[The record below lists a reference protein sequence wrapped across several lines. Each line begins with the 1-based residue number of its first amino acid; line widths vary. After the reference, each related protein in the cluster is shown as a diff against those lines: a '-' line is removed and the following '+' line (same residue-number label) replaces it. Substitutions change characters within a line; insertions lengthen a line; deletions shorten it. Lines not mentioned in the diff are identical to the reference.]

1 MRARIPPQL
10 VDYKWV
16 ARNLVG
22 FFFCRSSSVMPVAG
36 FPPTLRIARCVKRLR
51 GDEQKAADLAGDDT
65 IEAKGKCDHRPP
77 RSALRAFPW
86 RVRRRS
92 KARAKRLLARGGHR
106 IGHNAPIETTTLKPG
121 LLPVIHQA
129 GSEVAGVEGLEPPT
143 CWFEARRSIQLSYT
157 PAEVIPS

>member
-1 MRARIPPQL
+1 
-10 VDYKWV
+10 
-16 ARNLVG
+16 
-22 FFFCRSSSVMPVAG
+22 MPVAG

-77 RSALRAFPW
+77 RSALRAFP
-86 RVRRRS
+86 
-92 KARAKRLLARGGHR
+92 LARQASLEGEGEAITR
-106 IGHNAPIETTTLKPG
+106 QGWAQNRHNAPIETTTLKPG

-129 GSEVAGVEGLEPPT
+129 GSYVAGVEGLEPPT

>member
-1 MRARIPPQL
+1 
-10 VDYKWV
+10 
-16 ARNLVG
+16 
-22 FFFCRSSSVMPVAG
+22 MPVAG

-51 GDEQKAADLAGDDT
+51 GDERKAADLAGDDT
-65 IEAKGKCDHRPP
+65 IEAKGGSVIIARLDQRYGL
-77 RSALRAFPW
+77 SPW

-129 GSEVAGVEGLEPPT
+129 GSYVAGVEGLEPPT